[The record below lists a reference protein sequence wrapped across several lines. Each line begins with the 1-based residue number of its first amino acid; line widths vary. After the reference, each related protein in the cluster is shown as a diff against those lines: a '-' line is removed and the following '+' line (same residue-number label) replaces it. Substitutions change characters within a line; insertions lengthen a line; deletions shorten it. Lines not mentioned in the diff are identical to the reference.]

1 VLRWLLAGVCMAT
14 AFAAAAAGAAMAA
27 GPAAQSADGRWLV
40 AADGQGIAVYDRGV
54 RVKTLAA
61 TSRDGRTGPS
71 AVASIHPVA
80 ARRSFVIAFETLN
93 ELWELSIDPQAAPI
107 FDGLVHDYRLGEGI
121 AESGYLGAR
130 RTRLDVP
137 LRELAFDD
145 SGAFVL
151 GRSAPEP
158 GSNTVLHL
166 VNLDIRRT
174 IGRFA
179 VGGDP
184 DLAAARTLKRDGRT
198 LLSVPDRHG
207 APPTMLDLRRAQR
220 VEPFEPA
227 KAARPPP

>member
-1 VLRWLLAGVCMAT
+1 VLRRLLACVCAAT
-14 AFAAAAAGAAMAA
+14 AFAAAGVATAA
-27 GPAAQSADGRWLV
+27 GPAAQSVDGRWLV
-40 AADGQGIAVYDRGV
+40 ATDGQGVSVYDRGM

-61 TSRDGRTGPS
+61 VSRDGRTGPS
-71 AVASIHPVA
+71 TVASIHHVD

-93 ELWELSIDPQAAPI
+93 ELWELSIDPQAAPF
-107 FDGLVHDYRLGEGI
+107 FDGLVHDHRLGEGI

-130 RTRLDVP
+130 RTRLEVP

-158 GSNTVLHL
+158 GSSAVLHL
-166 VNLDIRRT
+166 VQLDIRRT

-184 DLAAARTLKRDGRT
+184 DLVGARTLQRGGRT

-207 APPTMLDLRRAQR
+207 GPPTVLDLRRAQR
-220 VEPFEPA
+220 VDPLEAA